1 MSVMTLIYV
10 EYAGFEGKKEPEPEE
25 THFQSE
31 QQQEPENEDATSP
44 IQPEKKNRRGFV
56 KFFSNIFKPKKQEP
70 EPINIYEVEL

>member
-25 THFQSE
+25 PEETHFQSE
-31 QQQEPENEDATSP
+31 QQQKPENEDATSP

-56 KFFSNIFKPKKQEP
+56 KFFSNIFKPKKQKP
-70 EPINIYEVEL
+70 EPIKK